1 MQLVPIA
8 SGKGGVGKSL
18 LAANLAVAL
27 AQGGKSVVCADLD
40 LGASNLHLMLGVQR
54 VKKGVGTFVR
64 GFSGSIGDIVLPTAY
79 ERVRLVPGDAEIP
92 GLANLKVHQK
102 RRLLAELQTLDC
114 DYLILDLG
122 AGSGLNVIDFFL
134 QAARG
139 IVVAAPLLTSAL
151 GAYLFL
157 KNALF
162 RLLSQLVRKKS
173 NAYEYLKQLEKEG
186 REQQKFDLPELLKKI
201 KSLDKAVYEAYEE
214 KVKRFAPRLVLNLLE
229 NEKDSSFAERIR
241 RSAQEHLGLGLEHLG
256 VIYRDP
262 LQDTALNSRIPI
274 VVYKPEAV
282 LSRAI
287 YRIAEKIYDQ
297 PEPDGEESLLPI
309 DAEAGFQTAADEAK
323 ADFQAKLRSIE
334 ELMYSGALSQGDLL
348 DIIRQEHMEL
358 ANLKKENQLLK
369 NKLSRAVREGFE
381 L

>member
-1 MQLVPIA
+1 MQLLPIA

-27 AQGGKSVVCADLD
+27 AQGGRSVVCADLD
-40 LGASNLHLMLGVQR
+40 LGASNLHLMLGVR
-54 VKKGVGTFVR
+54 AVKRGVGTFVK
-64 GFSGSIGDIVLPTAY
+64 GFEGSIRDLVVPTPY
-79 ERVRLVPGDAEIP
+79 DRVALLPGDAEVP
-92 GLANLKVHQK
+92 GIANLKSHQK
-102 RRLLAELQTLDC
+102 RRLLAALKTLDC

-122 AGSGLNVIDFFL
+122 AGSGLNVVDFFL

-139 IVVAAPLLTSAL
+139 LIVAAPLLTSAL

-162 RLLSQLVRKKS
+162 RLLSQLIGKKS
-173 NAYEYLKQLEKEG
+173 GAYEYMKELEKEG
-186 REQQKFDLPELLKKI
+186 RDPRRFDLPSLCRKI
-201 KSLDKAVYEAYEE
+201 KSLDREAYDRYRERVE
-214 KVKRFAPRLVLNLLE
+214 RFRPRLVLNLLE
-229 NEKDSSFAERIR
+229 NEKDSAYGERVR
-241 RSAQEHLGLGLEHLG
+241 RSAREYLELPLEHLG

-274 VVYKPEAV
+274 IVYKPEAV
-282 LSRAI
+282 LSRAV

-297 PEPDGEESLLPI
+297 PEPDEGEGLLPV
-309 DAEAGFQTAADEAK
+309 DADAGFESAAEEAR
-323 ADFQAKLRSIE
+323 ADFKAKLRSIE
-334 ELMYSGALSQGDLL
+334 EIMYSGALSEGDLL

-358 ANLKKENQLLK
+358 SNLKKENQLLK

>member
-1 MQLVPIA
+1 MQLLPIA

-27 AQGGKSVVCADLD
+27 GQGGRSVVCADLD
-40 LGASNLHLMLGVQR
+40 LGASNLHLMLGVPR
-54 VKKGVGTFVR
+54 VKRGVGTFVK
-64 GFSGSIGDIVLPTAY
+64 GFEGSIRDLVIPTAY
-79 ERVRLVPGDAEIP
+79 DRVSLLPGDAEVP
-92 GLANLKVHQK
+92 GLANLKARQK
-102 RRLLAELQTLDC
+102 RKLLTALKTLDC

-122 AGSGLNVIDFFL
+122 AGSGLNVVDFFL

-139 IVVAAPLLTSAL
+139 LLVAAPLLTSAL

-162 RLLSQLVRKKS
+162 RLLSQLVGKKS
-173 NAYEYLKQLEKEG
+173 EACEYMKGLEKEG
-186 REQQKFDLPELLKKI
+186 RDPRRFDLPSLCKKI
-201 KSLDKAVYEAYEE
+201 KSLDKKAYDAYRE
-214 KVKRFAPRLVLNLLE
+214 KAERFRPRLVLNLLE
-229 NEKDSSFAERIR
+229 NEKDAAYGERVR
-241 RSAQEHLGLGLEHLG
+241 RSALEYLDLPLEHVG

-274 VVYKPEAV
+274 IVYKPDAV
-282 LSRAI
+282 LSRAV

-297 PEPDGEESLLPI
+297 PEPADNEGLLPV
-309 DAEAGFQTAADEAK
+309 DADAGFESAAEEAR
-323 ADFQAKLRSIE
+323 ADFKAKLRSIE
-334 ELMYSGALSQGDLL
+334 ELMYSGALSEGDLL

-358 ANLKKENQLLK
+358 SNLKKENQLLK
-369 NKLSRAVREGFE
+369 NKLSRAVREGFD

>member
-1 MQLVPIA
+1 MQILPIA

-18 LAANLAVAL
+18 IAANLAVAL
-27 AQGGKSVVCADLD
+27 AQGGRSVVCADLD
-40 LGASNLHLMLGVQR
+40 LGASNLHLMLGIHR
-54 VKKGVGTFVR
+54 VKQGVGTFVKKHP
-64 GFSGSIGDIVLPTAY
+64 GPLSGLLLPTAY
-79 ERVRLVPGDAEIP
+79 DRVSLLPGDAEIP

-102 RRLLAELQTLDC
+102 RKLLTALKTLDC

-162 RLLSQLVRKKS
+162 RLLSQLVGKKS
-173 NAYEYLKQLEKEG
+173 DAHEFLKGLDREG
-186 REQQKFDLPELLKKI
+186 REQRQFDLAELLKKI
-201 KSLDKAVYEAYEE
+201 KSLDKGVYNAYRE
-214 KVKRFAPRLVLNLLE
+214 KAERFRPRLVLNLLE
-229 NEKDSSFAERIR
+229 TEKDALFAERIR
-241 RSAQEHLGLGLEHLG
+241 RSAREHLDLPLEHLG
-256 VIYRDP
+256 VVYRDP
-262 LQDTALNSRIPI
+262 LQDVALNSRIPI
-274 VVYKPEAV
+274 IVYKPEAV

-287 YRIAEKIYDQ
+287 YRLAEKIYEQ
-297 PEPDGEESLLPI
+297 PEPADGEGLLPI
-309 DAEAGFQTAADEAK
+309 DAEAGFETVADEAK

-334 ELMYSGALSQGDLL
+334 ELMYSGALTQGDLL
-348 DIIRQEHMEL
+348 DIIRQEHLEL
-358 ANLKKENQLLK
+358 SNLKKENQLLK
-369 NKLSRAVREGFE
+369 HKLSRAVREGFE